1 MFFIVLAAWI
11 IFNGAVTLEI
21 MLFGI
26 ALSAAVCAFMSW
38 LTEYSL
44 KAELKLYK
52 KLPYI
57 LLYIPVLVFEI
68 VKANI
73 ITAGFILK
81 GNKKIKPVI
90 VCFDSPLKTEYA
102 SSVLANSIT
111 LTPGTISVSMR
122 NGRFKVHCL
131 DVSLCEGIESSS
143 FVKILKKIE
152 Q

>member
-1 MFFIVLAAWI
+1 MFFIALAAWI
-11 IFNGAVTLEI
+11 IFNGAVTWEI

-26 ALSAAVCAFMSW
+26 VLSAAVCTFMSV
-38 LTEYSL
+38 LTEYSI

-52 KLPYI
+52 KFPYI
-57 LLYIPVLVFEI
+57 LLYIPVLVYEI

-73 ITAGFILK
+73 ITAVFILK

-90 VCFDSPLKTEYA
+90 VCFDSPLKTGYA

-111 LTPGTISVSMR
+111 LTPGTISVSFKD
-122 NGRFKVHCL
+122 GKFKVHCL
-131 DVSLCEGIESSS
+131 DVSLCDGIESSS

>member
-1 MFFIVLAAWI
+1 MFFIALAAWI
-11 IFNGAVTLEI
+11 IFNGAVTWEI

-26 ALSAAVCAFMSW
+26 VLSAAVCVFMSV
-38 LTEYSL
+38 LTEYSI

-57 LLYIPVLVFEI
+57 LLYIPVLIYEI

-73 ITAGFILK
+73 ITAVFILK

-111 LTPGTISVSMR
+111 LTPGTISVSFKD
-122 NGRFKVHCL
+122 GKFKVHCL
-131 DVSLCEGIESSS
+131 DVSLCDGIGSSS